1 MKEITFL
8 EKFRVGGAYIPDPDQ
23 VYDNFICSEMQE
35 YAKKC
40 LDLSR
45 IFVKTC
51 KTLLLILQ
59 NFNYQIFSSKTSIS
73 GHLRFKNKNNY
84 TYFHFFSHVC
94 KECHFLD

>member
-51 KTLLLILQ
+51 KTFLL
-59 NFNYQIFSSKTSIS
+59 
-73 GHLRFKNKNNY
+73 
-84 TYFHFFSHVC
+84 
-94 KECHFLD
+94 FL